1 MRNKSII
8 LSKIRS
14 LYNRQLRTGL
24 QTASRTG
31 TGSAVFLARF
41 KPLNSLSKIGFL
53 GSSSARGVYANAI
66 L

>member
-1 MRNKSII
+1 MKW
-8 LSKIRS
+8 
-14 LYNRQLRTGL
+14 TPGL

-41 KPLNSLSKIGFL
+41 RPLNLLSKIGFL